1 MRTKRPYIVLS
12 FRTTVEAMAWE
23 KHCEAENIPGRLIP
37 LPRELSAG
45 CGLAWRM
52 TPEDWQIWNSRIDPA
67 AYDAA
72 AAVEQ

>member
-1 MRTKRPYIVLS
+1 MRAKRPYIVLS

-23 KHCEAENIPGRLIP
+23 KHCEAEHIP
-37 LPRELSAG
+37 G

-52 TPEDWQIWNSRIDPA
+52 PPEDWQLWQSRIDPA

-72 AAVEQ
+72 AVVEQ